1 MTVRFLLALSILLLA
16 GCAPKPD
23 AGVAERAITLH
34 FEQRGYLVKDIIIGS
49 ISRNPIAEREYM
61 APLTYVVKVPSIVLE
76 FKVGAGDVS
85 GYRKTRGLTFSA
97 TSFNIQALSPP
108 KRGWAVS
115 RVTGIDL
122 P

>member
-1 MTVRFLLALSILLLA
+1 MTVRFFLALSILLLA

-34 FEQRGYLVKDIIIGS
+34 FEQRGYLVKDITIGN

-61 APLTYVVKVPSIVLE
+61 APLTYVVKVPFIVL
-76 FKVGAGDVS
+76 KLKAGAGDVS
-85 GYRKTRGLTFSA
+85 AYRKTKRLNFST

-108 KRGWAVS
+108 KQGWAVS
-115 RVTGIDL
+115 RVTGVDL

>member
-1 MTVRFLLALSILLLA
+1 VTVRFFLAMSILLLA

-34 FEQRGYLVKDIIIGS
+34 FEQRGYLVKDITIGN

-61 APLTYVVKVPSIVLE
+61 APLTYVVKVPSIVL
-76 FKVGAGDVS
+76 KLKAGAGDVS
-85 GYRKTRGLTFSA
+85 AYRKTKRLNFST

-108 KRGWAVS
+108 KQGWAVS
-115 RVTGIDL
+115 RVTGVDL

>member
-1 MTVRFLLALSILLLA
+1 MTFRFFLVLSILPLA

-23 AGVAERAITLH
+23 AGVAERAITAH
-34 FEQRGYLVKDIIIGS
+34 FEQRGYLVRDITIGN

-76 FKVGAGDVS
+76 LKAAAGDVS
-85 GYRKTRGLTFSA
+85 GYRETKGLTFSA
-97 TSFNIQALSPP
+97 TSFNIQALSLPQ
-108 KRGWAVS
+108 RGWAVS
-115 RVTGIDL
+115 RATGIDL